1 MWIYDKLFP
10 IDPYT
15 EEEYNIRQFFIV
27 PKYLHWRN
35 RRREKLLRKWGKT
48 SYFTKQSVSGTWE
61 VSFMSLV
68 PEDDKWHHIAA
79 TATAYVKKDKVGKK
93 SKSSQYL
100 DGVKIATV
108 TLTNKEKL
116 R

>member
-1 MWIYDKLFP
+1 MAIQDQ
-10 IDPYT
+10 
-15 EEEYNIRQFFIV
+15 YNIRQFFIV

-61 VSFMSLV
+61 VEFMSLV